1 MTTLSR
7 ELKTIF
13 NKVLL
18 NDGIYPDDDEGSNRA
33 RESLSERLSEAAK
46 KTWFSYQESLRKVS
60 APTLERNR
68 MLLLFSERINALLN
82 TSINFQK
89 NLRGQEVTIH
99 AAWAKLIDF
108 LSEREAEGETIEAY
122 AEWYN
127 SPEHPS
133 DAPKIWKIEKDPMLI
148 KFSWSKAFPKTVEA
162 EPIKVIEQEETTITP
177 EELQKNR
184 EELLERIARME
195 ELARERKRKREAQS

>member
-18 NDGIYPDDDEGSNRA
+18 NDGIYPDDDEVSNRA
-33 RESLSERLSEAAK
+33 REGLVEKLVKEARVLRA
-46 KTWFSYQESLRKVS
+46 FAEDLPLRKVS
-60 APTLERNR
+60 VSTQERNK
-68 MLLLFSERINALLN
+68 MLLLFSERINAELD
-82 TSINFQK
+82 THINFQK

-99 AAWAKLIDF
+99 ATWAKVIDF
-108 LSEREAEGETIEAY
+108 LIEREAEGETIEQY
-122 AEWYN
+122 AEWHK

-148 KFSWSKAFPKTVEA
+148 KFSWTSAFQKPAEIVRAIEEEEDTV
-162 EPIKVIEQEETTITP
+162 TP
-177 EELQKNR
+177 EELKKNR
-184 EELLERIARME
+184 EELLARITAME
-195 ELARERKRKREAQS
+195 QLAQEKKRRREAQS